1 MNRPTQITLFGI
13 FAATLSAS
21 FILKYILRAK
31 EQQAKQLAQLDQFVL
46 TPSEQT
52 AVGQEQVKAAEQKQ
66 ETEISEPVIAKNN
79 PLPTASILETRGDDF
94 PLRLGSEGP
103 KVIRLQVWLMR
114 NFGWQGKLS
123 GVLDQLTL
131 QRMKKH
137 LKTESLD
144 EKTYYKHQM
153 DRPIQQ
159 QKIIR

>member
-1 MNRPTQITLFGI
+1 M
-13 FAATLSAS
+13 FAATLSVS
-21 FILKYILRAK
+21 FILKYILK
-31 EQQAKQLAQLDQFVL
+31 SKDQQARQLAKLDQFL
-46 TPSEQT
+46 LIPSEQT
-52 AVGQEQVKAAEQKQ
+52 TGRQEQIKAAKQKQ
-66 ETEISEPVIAKNN
+66 GTTISEPLLAKDDSV
-79 PLPTASILETRGDDF
+79 PTVSTLVTRGDDF